1 MLRLKGGRTGRNTD
15 RKAQTE
21 GYDGVFALGFMVQ
34 KCHLMSVSSFSTT
47 FSLDSG
53 RLSL

>member
-1 MLRLKGGRTGRNTD
+1 
-15 RKAQTE
+15 
-21 GYDGVFALGFMVQ
+21 MVQ